1 MMFCPK
7 CGSILMPRDVK
18 GKKVIG
24 CSCGYVADNAK
35 TTISEKSK
43 SPSEQR
49 TGGVADG
56 TGNTDVRPSVS
67 EKCPKCGHDDAY
79 TWEIQTRAG
88 DEPATRFFEC
98 KMCKNKWR
106 EYR

>member
-1 MMFCPK
+1 MFCPK
-7 CGSILMPRDVK
+7 CGCILIPREIK

-24 CSCGYVADNAK
+24 CSCGYVAEDAK

-43 SPSEQR
+43 LSGEQR
-49 TGGVADG
+49 TEGIADA
-56 TGNTDVRPSVS
+56 TGSSDVRPIVA
-67 EKCPKCGHDDAY
+67 ERCPKCGHEEAY
-79 TWEIQTRAG
+79 SWEVQTRAS

-98 KMCKNKWR
+98 KKCKNKWR

>member
-1 MMFCPK
+1 
-7 CGSILMPRDVK
+7 MPREIK

-24 CSCGYVADNAK
+24 CSCGYVADHTNAI
-35 TTISEKSK
+35 ISEKSK
-43 SPSEQR
+43 DSEKIMR
-49 TGGVADG
+49 TADG
-56 TGNTDVRPSVS
+56 TGEHDVRPSIS
-67 EKCPKCGHDDAY
+67 EKCPKCGHEDAY

-98 KMCKNKWR
+98 KKCKNKWR

>member
-1 MMFCPK
+1 
-7 CGSILMPRDVK
+7 MPMEIK

-24 CSCGYVADNAK
+24 CSCGYVADKAN
-35 TTISEKSK
+35 TTISEKSNE
-43 SPSEQR
+43 SEK
-49 TGGVADG
+49 TMCTADG
-56 TGNTDVRPSVS
+56 TGEHDVRPSIS
-67 EKCPKCGHDDAY
+67 EKCPKCGHEDAY

-98 KMCKNKWR
+98 KKCKNKWR